1 MKLNKR
7 IQSLLAVF
15 VLSCT
20 MLNAAVLFNETFE
33 EKTLRVDFVFAGD
46 AEEINAYLTQLIEEP
61 HWGGRQANL
70 DTSLRLGDFLM
81 LLKDAETGM
90 TIYEE
95 GFATLFEEWQ
105 DTEEATRIQRS
116 YPNSIIMPYPKAKSE
131 LFILKRDNGV
141 FSDTLLSIPVVPNG
155 KEIVKAT
162 LPSFKVDTIMQNKHP
177 KNALDIVV
185 LAEGFQ
191 TEEMGKFEKL
201 SRELATTLLTSKV
214 FAENKQSINIYSV
227 SAVSEDSGADNPLTD
242 DWRNTYFGASFNTLY
257 SERYLMV
264 TDLQKVRDVAALVP
278 YDQIYIIIN
287 TEKYGGGGIY
297 NFYSVCSAYGRSNEE
312 VLIHEFGHGFAAL
325 ADEYYYDDDFLID
338 YIDQKSEP
346 WQKNITTLVDFDSKW
361 ADMLNKKTP
370 IPTSVEDAEKYPLGV
385 YEGAAYVS
393 KGVYRSSLDCRMK
406 TNTADDFCPVCERAI
421 QEVLDF
427 ITE

>member
-1 MKLNKR
+1 MKHTFLFFLLLP
-7 IQSLLAVF
+7 SLLIGQVTFDEVF
-15 VLSCT
+15 E
-20 MLNAAVLFNETFE
+20 A
-33 EKTLRVDFVFAGD
+33 KTLRVDFSLAGNSQE
-46 AEEINAYLTQLIEEP
+46 ASAYLSQLIEEP

-81 LLKDAETGM
+81 LLKDIEHNQ

-105 DTEEATRIQRS
+105 DTEEATQIKRS
-116 YPNSIIMPYPKAKSE
+116 FPNSIVMPYPKVDSK
-131 LFILKRDNGV
+131 LFILRREDGV
-141 FSDTLLSIPVVPNG
+141 FGDTLLSIPIRPNG

-162 LPSFKVDTIMQNKHP
+162 LPPFDTEIIVKNKHP
-177 KNALDIVV
+177 KHALDIVV

-191 TEEMGKFEKL
+191 ADEMGEFDKL
-201 SRELATTLLTSKV
+201 SRELATTLLSSKV
-214 FAENKQSINIYSV
+214 FAKNKERINIY
-227 SAVSEDSGADNPLTD
+227 AVRAISEDSGADNPLAD
-242 DWRNTYFGASFNTLY
+242 DWRNTYFDASFNTLY

-264 TDLQKVRDVAALVP
+264 KDLQKVRDVAALVP

-287 TEKYGGGGIY
+287 TDKYGGGGIY

-312 VLIHEFGHGFAAL
+312 VFIHEFGHGFAAL
-325 ADEYYYDDDFLID
+325 ADEYYYDDNFLID
-338 YIDQKSEP
+338 YIDTTSEP
-346 WQKNITTLVDFDSKW
+346 WQKNITTLVDFESKW
-361 ADMLNKKTP
+361 ADMLKRNTP
-370 IPTSVEDAEKYPLGV
+370 VPTPEGDAKRYSLGAF
-385 YEGAAYVS
+385 EGAAYVS
-393 KGVYRSSLDCRMK
+393 KGVYRSSMDCRMK